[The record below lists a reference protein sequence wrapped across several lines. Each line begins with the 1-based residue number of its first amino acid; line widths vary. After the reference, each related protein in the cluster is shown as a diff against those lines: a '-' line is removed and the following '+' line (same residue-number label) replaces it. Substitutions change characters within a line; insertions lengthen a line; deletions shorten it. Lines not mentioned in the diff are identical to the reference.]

1 MTNMAIT
8 YDVNTVRGDTWNGVT
23 FTIES
28 QYTSISSAVFR
39 VKARSPDT
47 TSLIELS
54 SEGATP
60 GIEIDGNTVRIK
72 PVVIDCVAGQHSYS
86 LRLTVTDE
94 TSTEFLKTWIQGRF
108 YVDNGQLE
116 EVGN

>member
-1 MTNMAIT
+1 MSIT

-28 QYTSISSAVFR
+28 QYTAISSAVFR
-39 VKARSPDT
+39 VKARSTDT

-60 GIEIDGNTVRIK
+60 DIEIDGNTVRIK
-72 PVVIDCVAGQHSYS
+72 PVVIDCIAGHHCYS
-86 LRLTVTDE
+86 LKLSVTDG
-94 TSTEFLKTWIQGRF
+94 TSEFLKTWVQGRF
-108 YVDNGQLE
+108 YVDNGQIE